1 MTFAMRKINTKAQ
14 ALAAAKE
21 WVDAAEQVKEFNAE
35 VAKLAHKRGIDT
47 IQSSIPVLN
56 ERLKNYMQKEGM
68 TKLDLGD
75 TYGYVNFIQ
84 ATGEHVWVST
94 KADIPDDAP
103 RTVKSLRTV
112 LGKELWMR
120 VTKRVVDPKAIERLV
135 EEGEITEKQVA
146 MSHYTRKRAPY
157 IRHVGRG
164 T

>member
-1 MTFAMRKINTKAQ
+1 MTIRVLKTRAQ

-35 VAKLAHKRGIDT
+35 VEKLAKKRGIT
-47 IQSSIPVLN
+47 EVRASIPILN
-56 ERLKNYMQKEGM
+56 ERIKNYMQGANM
-68 TKLDLGD
+68 TKLDLGED
-75 TYGYVNFIQ
+75 GYINFIQ

-120 VTKRVVDPKAIERLV
+120 VTRRVVDPKAIERLI

-146 MSHYTRKRAPY
+146 AAHYTRKRAPY

-164 T
+164 